1 MNHRKTFHYL
11 HRVFVPTLCSIAVYQ
26 EEERRIALVMAR
38 KEEEKKRQDN
48 RIAIMKVSQLHPL
61 LLDVKLTH

>member
-1 MNHRKTFHYL
+1 MEF
-11 HRVFVPTLCSIAVYQ
+11 TLNLVHQ

-48 RIAIMKVSQLHPL
+48 RIAIMKVGIFHGGPEGSLE
-61 LLDVKLTH
+61 